1 MKELEKTKRIS
12 ISAILF
18 LLVLVVGFVTIKKP
32 DVVFKKDSDHTL
44 QFLNNHTYIV
54 QLDSLALMD
63 KGSYLLI
70 DNRSNFEYAKGH
82 MVDAVNIPQNQILK
96 KKYLDVIKKAVA
108 NNKMIII
115 YNETPEIANN
125 SCLLLYQLGIENLK
139 LLAADTSYQNETFK
153 IVDNTIEE
161 PMYDYAQ
168 TMKDAGIAPIKK
180 IIQKQKTVPQKKKVV
195 TKPKKKKKMPEGG
208 C

>member
-18 LLVLVVGFVTIKKP
+18 LLVLVVGFVTIRKP
-32 DVVFKKDSDHTL
+32 DVFFTKDSDHTL
-44 QFLNNHTYIV
+44 QFLNDDAYII
-54 QLDSLALMD
+54 QLDSLALME

-70 DNRSNFEYAKGH
+70 DNRSNFEYTKGH

-96 KKYLDVIKKAVA
+96 KEYLDVIKNAAA
-108 NNKMIII
+108 NNKTIII

-139 LLAADTSYQNETFK
+139 LLAVDAYYQSETFK
-153 IVDNTIEE
+153 IVDNTIED
-161 PMYDYAQ
+161 PLYDYAQ
-168 TMKDAGIAPIKK
+168 TMKEAGIAPVKK
-180 IIQKQKTVPQKKKVV
+180 IIQKQKTLPQKKKVV